1 MELVYSVLVECGCMR
16 TVGGI
21 FSSRS
26 VGFDSMN
33 YIFFNPLQG
42 TLTEYL
48 SEKLIYANCVSVSNP
63 LTVGKGPSVGNFLLS
78 VIHL

>member
-1 MELVYSVLVECGCMR
+1 
-16 TVGGI
+16 
-21 FSSRS
+21 
-26 VGFDSMN
+26 MN
-33 YIFFNPLQG
+33 YIFFNPMQG